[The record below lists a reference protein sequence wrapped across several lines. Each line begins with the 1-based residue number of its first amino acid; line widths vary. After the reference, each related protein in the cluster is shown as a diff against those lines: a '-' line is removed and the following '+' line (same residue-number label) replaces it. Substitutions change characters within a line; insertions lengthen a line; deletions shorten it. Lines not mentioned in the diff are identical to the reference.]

1 MRYISVITLKKEL
14 PMQKISTQLIKNEN
28 NVGKTRGPRQ
38 ATVNFLKQF
47 ARVYTCQALTTP
59 KLSGFVAN

>member
-1 MRYISVITLKKEL
+1 
-14 PMQKISTQLIKNEN
+14 MQKISTQLIKTEN
-28 NVGKTRGPRQ
+28 NVGKTRGPRL

-47 ARVYTCQALTTP
+47 ARVYSCQAVAAP

>member
-1 MRYISVITLKKEL
+1 MRYNSVTTLKKEL

-38 ATVNFLKQF
+38 ATINFLKQF
-47 ARVYTCQALTTP
+47 ARVYSCQVLSAP
-59 KLSGFVAN
+59 RLSGFVAN